1 MFTRNRF
8 AAASLLVASM
18 CTPMGLAAP
27 TDASP
32 ATLLEDF
39 VHYALTAQIEMA
51 QANGE
56 ALLKSGLDAEQLA
69 ALVDEHPR
77 MRDRLPIAIRWARE
91 VPALESVASTL
102 ESKVE
107 QGRLDLARD
116 GGRIDEAIG
125 MLSGTRRSRM
135 LAHDRLVEAGEYA
148 VPPMLRRLSNPD
160 TTPDIRLGVT
170 NTLPALGRE
179 AVLPL
184 AVALPGVPEDQQIV
198 IINTLAEIGYPHA
211 AAAILETG
219 RGDAASEVVAAASDR
234 AIKRLGWEDPQ
245 AADLAGLHVQMAE
258 DYLRQMEHLR
268 SRPTIVPDADGQ
280 AVEYQNIW
288 QWDPHEGLVTLLVP
302 SDLYWPV
309 MAVRH
314 ADVARQMQEDN
325 ATALAMFVAGNL
337 RIENRLGNRDV
348 TLPVPELEGSPSFHA
363 TVHGPGVARDVLIM
377 AIDQGDTEMARDALA
392 ALSRTGGAASLLGG
406 QEREPITEALNYPDQ
421 RVRYDAAL
429 VVARAMPSRGFP
441 GSHQVVPLLGSAVRG
456 ESGQQAAIAG
466 GTATGRDAVADRLKA
481 AGYQI
486 SAAGNSWQEIAD
498 SGKAGASDLVY
509 LIVDASGEIGTVE
522 HLADTGIPV
531 VMVVPEGSLTEMRT
545 AVVGLPGVGVLKS
558 GASDAAFASLLESLG
573 LGKALSEDD
582 QRFYASE
589 AISAL
594 RDLAMAQPAGLDA
607 TEATALLE
615 RSLASSSGPKQLM
628 VAEVLALLDDP
639 SAQQALVNAALGVSD
654 EYQQVALLDLA
665 ASSVRRFGDR
675 VSSRQAADLR
685 NFITHARGD
694 VADAAGRLYGALD
707 RGDATASVEAPSS

>member
-1 MFTRNRF
+1 MRNRF
-8 AAASLLVASM
+8 AAASLLVASI
-18 CTPMGLAAP
+18 CSSMGLAAS

-39 VHYALTAQIEMA
+39 VHYTLTAQIEMA

-77 MRDRLPIAIRWARE
+77 MRDRLPVAIRWARE
-91 VPALESVASTL
+91 VPALESVAASIEST
-102 ESKVE
+102 VE

-116 GGRIDEAIG
+116 GGRIDEAIE
-125 MLSGTRRSRM
+125 MLSGTRRARM

-148 VPPMLRRLSNPD
+148 VPTMLRRLANPE
-160 TTPDIRLGVT
+160 TTPDTQLGVT

-184 AVALPGVPEDQQIV
+184 STALAQVPEEQQVI

-219 RGDAASEVVAAASDR
+219 RSENVSEVVAAASAR
-234 AIKRLGWEDPQ
+234 ALKRLGWDSPESI
-245 AADLAGLHVQMAE
+245 DLAGLHVQLAE

-268 SRPTIVPDADGQ
+268 ARPTIVVDSDGNRR
-280 AVEYQNIW
+280 EYQNIW

-302 SDLYWPV
+302 TDLYWPV
-309 MAVRH
+309 MAVRN
-314 ADVARQMQEDN
+314 ADAARSLQDDN

-337 RIENRLGNRDV
+337 RIENRLGDRDV
-348 TLPVPELEGSPSFHA
+348 SLPVPELERSPAFHA

-392 ALSRTGGAASLLGG
+392 ALARTGGASSLLGG
-406 QEREPITEALNYPDQ
+406 HDREPMTEALNYPDQ

-429 VVARAMPSRGFP
+429 VVARAMPSRAFP
-441 GSHQVVPLLGSAVRG
+441 GSNQVVPLLGAAVRG

-466 GTATGRDAVADRLKA
+466 GTPAERDAAAERLNA

-486 SAAGNSWQEIAD
+486 SAAGGTWQDVAD
-498 SGKAGASDLVY
+498 TGKGGASDLVY
-509 LIVDASGEIGTVE
+509 LMVKGTGDIGAVEQVTDA
-522 HLADTGIPV
+522 GIPV
-531 VMVVPEGSLTEMRT
+531 VMVVPEGSLTEIRT
-545 AVVGLPGVGVLKS
+545 AVVGLPEVGVIKS
-558 GASDAAFASLLESLG
+558 GASDAAFASLLDSLG
-573 LGKALSEDD
+573 LGEPLSDGD
-582 QRFYASE
+582 QRYYAAE

-594 RDLAMAQPAGLDA
+594 RDLAMTKPAGLDV
-607 TEATALLE
+607 TEATELLKQG
-615 RSLASSSGPKQLM
+615 LTASSGPKQLM
-628 VAEVLALLDDP
+628 VAEVLALLNDP
-639 SAQQALVNAALGVSD
+639 SAQQALVNASLNASD
-654 EYQQVALLDLA
+654 EFQQIALLDLA
-665 ASSVRRFGDR
+665 AASVRRFGDR
-675 VSSRQAADLR
+675 VSARQAADLR
-685 NFITHARGD
+685 NFISHARGD

-707 RGDATASVEAPSS
+707 RGDATASVETSGS